1 MNGALVHLH
10 LGVEG
15 WLPMPCGV
23 AAPVEVVVAAGEL
36 EVGEDPTGPFWAKG
50 LGTWAGAGKIP
61 RKRFQTIETVW
72 GRLDN
77 GLQEYH
83 STIFKQRF
91 GF

>member
-1 MNGALVHLH
+1 
-10 LGVEG
+10 
-15 WLPMPCGV
+15 
-23 AAPVEVVVAAGEL
+23 
-36 EVGEDPTGPFWAKG
+36 VGEDPTRPFWAKG